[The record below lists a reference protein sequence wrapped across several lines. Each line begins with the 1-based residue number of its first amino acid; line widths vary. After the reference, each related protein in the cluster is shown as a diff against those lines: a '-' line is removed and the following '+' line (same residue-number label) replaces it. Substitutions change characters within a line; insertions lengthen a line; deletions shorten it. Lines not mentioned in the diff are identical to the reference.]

1 MVVSY
6 TLGVARSSLA
16 HPVSLAGLRS
26 FNCGALMLRPH
37 PFFLISRALFYDG
50 GLFVDDFL
58 GTMELPMF
66 VSLDL
71 SIIKSSEVS

>member
-1 MVVSY
+1 
-6 TLGVARSSLA
+6 
-16 HPVSLAGLRS
+16 
-26 FNCGALMLRPH
+26 MLRPH